1 MAMRT
6 AEASSAAL
14 VRVVAMVAAVAMMAA
29 GRAGAVWV
37 KLPNSGT
44 KCVSEE
50 INAHVVVMG
59 EYSAFYEEDMKDTP
73 TISSKITSP
82 YGNTLH
88 HKENVSSDT
97 FAFTT
102 TESGN
107 YLGCFWVDSNPHG
120 SEVSLNIDWKTGIAT
135 KDWETVAKKEKIE
148 GVELELTKLEGLVE
162 AIRENL
168 EYLKTREA
176 EMREVSEKTNAW
188 VAWFSI
194 MALAACICTSLLQ
207 LWYLQ
212 TYFRKKKLI

>member
-1 MAMRT
+1 MRT

-50 INAHVVVMG
+50 INAHVV
-59 EYSAFYEEDMKDTP
+59 
-73 TISSKITSP
+73 ITSP